1 MDVKPRKI
9 AIICNYELLPTRVGG
24 MDYFFWLFDKKCKEN
39 NVEVDWFFPNKAT
52 HGDYLRLNII
62 ESNYNNVEHFFTQFI
77 TKKKCHYTHIIT
89 HFVEV
94 CSPIFK
100 KMKAISNS
108 KIIVVD
114 HNPRPINGY
123 SLKKRIEKRVKGIL
137 YSRYIDIFIGVSN
150 YSKNQLIKE
159 FGFQISKKANVIFN
173 GLDIKKF
180 KQKVSFNSNTNF
192 VIASHLRKDKGV
204 QDVIEVVK
212 QIKVEISIS
221 FTITI
226 FGEGYYEAELKRKI
240 NEAALQE
247 YFVFKG
253 SVSNLHELYCNYD
266 YLIHPSHGETFC
278 YTVVESLLSNL
289 PVITNNQGNIL
300 GLISNNSNGFLYK
313 DHQIND
319 LKDIIKRVLKEEI
332 KIENGLLKDP
342 KVTNLSL
349 DKMVASYFQIIN

>member
-39 NVEVDWFFPNKAT
+39 NIEVDWFFPNKAT
-52 HGDYLRLNII
+52 HGDYLQLNII

-159 FGFQISKKANVIFN
+159 FGFQISKKNSVIFN

-180 KQKVSFNSNTNF
+180 KQKTNFNSNANF
-192 VIASHLRKDKGV
+192 IIACHLRKDKGV
-204 QDVIEVVK
+204 QDVIDVVK
-212 QIKVEISIS
+212 QIKLEISIP

-226 FGEGYYEAELKRKI
+226 FGEGYYEVELKRKI
-240 NEAALQE
+240 NEASLQE
-247 YFVFKG
+247 YFVFNG